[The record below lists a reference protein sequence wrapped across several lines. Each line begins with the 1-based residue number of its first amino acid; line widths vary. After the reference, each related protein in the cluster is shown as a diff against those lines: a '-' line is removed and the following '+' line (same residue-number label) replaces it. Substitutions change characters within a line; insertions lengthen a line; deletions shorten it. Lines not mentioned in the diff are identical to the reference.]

1 MSTDARKGSSQT
13 PALQAERDRFVALA
27 FCWAD
32 ILVELDAEATV
43 AFAGGPTD
51 ALIGRAPESLVGV
64 PILELIAEPD
74 RTLVEALLGVA
85 RRRGRIENVS
95 VRLAGRR
102 GPTAPFAFA
111 GYRLDEFGGHYYLAF
126 RMGSKRTETETR
138 LGLKRDEKSGLYDA
152 ESFAEVVGDRVRAG
166 TEAGE
171 QNQLTLIELPAY
183 KEVHDRLDEE
193 ARETLLNTFGAFLKA
208 NSVDGDTAARI
219 ADYRYGL
226 VHAADVE
233 VKELESKIAEFAREA
248 DPEGRRAEVESATVE
263 VEGDGISDEDLA
275 NGLVY
280 AINRFRSTEGQDFS
294 IKHLSTNISA
304 LVSTA
309 AQSVNSF
316 KRVVAESDFAVALQ
330 PIIDVMTGEIHHYE
344 ALARF
349 DSADGGA
356 SPYETIM
363 FAEETGL
370 IQEFDLAMAQKVVE
384 WLGKTPRNATTSLAV
399 NVSGHSVGSAP
410 YMSGIHKLLAENLWL
425 RGRLLFEITESARM
439 TDLDAADNFIQ
450 SLRTEGY
457 TVCLDDF
464 GAGAANFQYLSTMV
478 VDVVKLDGSAVRNAQ
493 KAQKG
498 RAFMKALVGL
508 CRDLGVETIAEM
520 VDDRAGLEFIR
531 DCGVQYVQGYLFGK
545 PSTDVRVFRESRPPN
560 MFPAWRGR

>member
-1 MSTDARKGSSQT
+1 MPNRSPRWSATGSARV
-13 PALQAERDRFVALA
+13 PR
-27 FCWAD
+27 
-32 ILVELDAEATV
+32 
-43 AFAGGPTD
+43 
-51 ALIGRAPESLVGV
+51 RAS
-64 PILELIAEPD
+64 
-74 RTLVEALLGVA
+74 
-85 RRRGRIENVS
+85 
-95 VRLAGRR
+95 
-102 GPTAPFAFA
+102 
-111 GYRLDEFGGHYYLAF
+111 
-126 RMGSKRTETETR
+126 
-138 LGLKRDEKSGLYDA
+138 
-152 ESFAEVVGDRVRAG
+152 
-166 TEAGE
+166 

-183 KEVHDRLDEE
+183 KELHDRLDEE
-193 ARETLLNTFGAFLKA
+193 ARESLLNTFGAFLKA

-219 ADYRYGL
+219 ADDRYGL
-226 VHAADVE
+226 VHAADVD

-248 DPEGRRAEVESATVE
+248 DPEGRGAEVETATVE
-263 VEGDGISDEDLA
+263 VESDGISDEDLA

-294 IKHLSTNISA
+294 IKQLSNNISA

-349 DSADGGA
+349 DSANGGA
-356 SPYETIM
+356 SPYETIK

-410 YMSGIHKLLAENLWL
+410 YTSGIHKLLAENLWL

-450 SLRTEGY
+450 SLQTEGY

-498 RAFMKALVGL
+498 RAFLKALVGL

-545 PSTDVRVFRESRPPN
+545 PSADVRVFRDSRPPN

>member
-1 MSTDARKGSSQT
+1 MSADARKGSSQT
-13 PALQAERDRFVALA
+13 PALRAERDRFVALA

-43 AFAGGPTD
+43 AFAAGPTD

-64 PILELIAEPD
+64 PVLELIAEPD

-183 KEVHDRLDEE
+183 KELHDRLDEE

-219 ADYRYGL
+219 ADDRYGL
-226 VHAADVE
+226 VHAADVD

-248 DPEGRRAEVESATVE
+248 DPEGRGAEVESATVE
-263 VEGDGISDEDLA
+263 VEGDGI
-275 NGLVY
+275 NGKC
-280 AINRFRSTEGQDFS
+280 SG
-294 IKHLSTNISA
+294 
-304 LVSTA
+304 
-309 AQSVNSF
+309 
-316 KRVVAESDFAVALQ
+316 
-330 PIIDVMTGEIHHYE
+330 
-344 ALARF
+344 
-349 DSADGGA
+349 
-356 SPYETIM
+356 SP
-363 FAEETGL
+363 
-370 IQEFDLAMAQKVVE
+370 
-384 WLGKTPRNATTSLAV
+384 
-399 NVSGHSVGSAP
+399 
-410 YMSGIHKLLAENLWL
+410 
-425 RGRLLFEITESARM
+425 
-439 TDLDAADNFIQ
+439 
-450 SLRTEGY
+450 
-457 TVCLDDF
+457 
-464 GAGAANFQYLSTMV
+464 
-478 VDVVKLDGSAVRNAQ
+478 
-493 KAQKG
+493 
-498 RAFMKALVGL
+498 
-508 CRDLGVETIAEM
+508 
-520 VDDRAGLEFIR
+520 
-531 DCGVQYVQGYLFGK
+531 
-545 PSTDVRVFRESRPPN
+545 
-560 MFPAWRGR
+560 

>member
-1 MSTDARKGSSQT
+1 M
-13 PALQAERDRFVALA
+13 ALA

-32 ILVELDAEATV
+32 VLVELDEDATV
-43 AFAGGPTD
+43 AFAAGPTA
-51 ALIGRAPESLVGV
+51 ALIGRAPETLVGV
-64 PILELIAEPD
+64 PVLELIAEPD
-74 RTLVEALLGVA
+74 RSLVGALLGVA

-102 GPTAPFAFA
+102 GPTAPFSFA
-111 GYRLDEFGGHYYLAF
+111 GYRLDEFGRHYFLAF
-126 RMGSKRTETETR
+126 RMASKRAETESR

-152 ESFAEVVGDRVRAG
+152 ESFAEVVGNRVRAG
-166 TEAGE
+166 VEGGE

-183 KEVHDRLDEE
+183 KELHDRLDEE
-193 ARETLLNTFGAFLKA
+193 ARENLLNTFGAFLKA
-208 NSVDGDTAARI
+208 SSVDGDTAARI
-219 ADYRYGL
+219 ADDRYGL
-226 VHAADVE
+226 VHAADVD
-233 VKELESKIAEFAREA
+233 VKELESKIAEFAREV
-248 DPEGRRAEVESATVE
+248 DPEGRGAEVETATVE
-263 VEGDGISDEDLA
+263 VEGEGISDEDLA

-294 IKHLSTNISA
+294 IKQLSTNISA

-316 KRVVAESDFAVALQ
+316 KRVVAEADFAVALQ
-330 PIIDVMTGEIHHYE
+330 PIIDVMTGEIHHFE

-349 DSADGGA
+349 DSVDGN

-370 IQEFDLAMAQKVVE
+370 IQEFDLAMAQKVIE
-384 WLGKTPRNATTSLAV
+384 WLGKTPRNAKTSLAV
-399 NVSGHSVGSAP
+399 NVSGHSVGSVP
-410 YMSGIHKLLAENLWL
+410 YVSGLQKLLADNLWL

-439 TDLDAADNFIQ
+439 TDLGAADNFIQ
-450 SLRTEGY
+450 SLRSEGY
-457 TVCLDDF
+457 PVCLDDF

-478 VDVVKLDGSAVRNAQ
+478 VDIVKLDGSAVRNAQ

-498 RAFMKALVGL
+498 KAFLRALVGL

-545 PSTDVRVFRESRPPN
+545 PSADVRVFRDSRPPN

>member
-1 MSTDARKGSSQT
+1 M
-13 PALQAERDRFVALA
+13 ALA

-32 ILVELDAEATV
+32 ILVELDADAAV
-43 AFAGGPTD
+43 AFAAGPTD
-51 ALIGRAPESLVGV
+51 ALIGRAPETLVGV
-64 PILELIAEPD
+64 PVLELIAEPD
-74 RTLVEALLGVA
+74 RSLVEALLGVA

-183 KEVHDRLDEE
+183 KELHDRLDEE
-193 ARETLLNTFGAFLKA
+193 ARESLLNTFGAFLKA

-219 ADYRYGL
+219 ADDRYGL
-226 VHAADVE
+226 VHAADVD

-248 DPEGRRAEVESATVE
+248 DPEGRGAEVETATVE
-263 VEGDGISDEDLA
+263 VESDGISDEDLA

-294 IKHLSTNISA
+294 IKQLSNNISA

-349 DSADGGA
+349 DSANGGA

-410 YMSGIHKLLAENLWL
+410 YTSGIHKLLAENLWL

-498 RAFMKALVGL
+498 RAFLKALVGL

-545 PSTDVRVFRESRPPN
+545 PSADVRVFRDSRPPN

>member
-1 MSTDARKGSSQT
+1 MSADANTGSSQT
-13 PALQAERDRFVALA
+13 PSLRAERDRFVALA
-27 FCWAD
+27 SCWAD
-32 ILVELDAEATV
+32 ILVELDADATV
-43 AFAGGPTD
+43 TFAAGPTA
-51 ALIGRAPESLVGV
+51 ALMGRAPEALIGV
-64 PILELIAEPD
+64 PVLELIAEPD
-74 RTLVEALLGVA
+74 RTLVGALLGVA
-85 RRRGRIENVS
+85 RRHGRIENAS

-111 GYRLDEFGGHYYLAF
+111 GYRLDEFGRHYFLAF
-126 RMGSKRTETETR
+126 RMGSKRAETESR
-138 LGLKRDEKSGLYDA
+138 LGLKRDEKSGLFDA

-166 TEAGE
+166 AESGE

-183 KEVHDRLDEE
+183 KELHDRLDEG
-193 ARETLLNTFGAFLKA
+193 ARETLLNTFGTFLKA
-208 NSVDGDTAARI
+208 SSVDGDTAARI
-219 ADYRYGL
+219 ADDRYGL
-226 VHAADVE
+226 VHAADVD
-233 VKELESKIAEFAREA
+233 VKELESKIADFAREA
-248 DPEGRRAEVESATVE
+248 DPEGRGAEVETATVE

-280 AINRFRSTEGQDFS
+280 AINRFRSTEGRGFS
-294 IKHLSTNISA
+294 IKQLSTNISA

-309 AQSVNSF
+309 TESVNSF
-316 KRVVAESDFAVALQ
+316 KRVVAEADFAVALQ
-330 PIIDVMTGEIHHYE
+330 PIIDVMTGEIHHFE

-349 DSADGGA
+349 ESQNGGA

-384 WLGKTPRNATTSLAV
+384 WLGKTPRNSTTSLAV

-410 YMSGIHKLLAENLWL
+410 YMSGLQKLLADNLWL
-425 RGRLLFEITESARM
+425 RGRLMFEITESARM
-439 TDLDAADNFIQ
+439 TDLGAADNFIQ

-478 VDVVKLDGSAVRNAQ
+478 VDIVKLDGSAVRNAQ

-498 RAFMKALVGL
+498 RAFLKALVGL

-545 PSTDVRVFRESRPPN
+545 PSADVRVFRDSRPPN